1 MEEPRPVDI
10 LQRTA
15 PQNIEAEKS
24 VIGSMLMDKD
34 AIETALGMLTLG
46 VGIQD
51 VDWLGVLS
59 VSALAAVYS
68 LLKSIVVGMPEGADD
83 ADL

>member
-1 MEEPRPVDI
+1 MKKDFWLSALKRAGW
-10 LQRTA
+10 TA
-15 PQNIEAEKS
+15 AQ
-24 VIGSMLMDKD
+24 
-34 AIETALGMLTLG
+34 TALGMLTLG

-68 LLKSIVVGMPEGADD
+68 LLKSIVVGMPEVSDD